1 MKTNFI
7 KREVL
12 QVKPESVPPFGKTY
26 TDYMFELDYN
36 ATDGWHNPTIKPV
49 AFTDDHPG
57 ALVYHYGQAVF
68 EGMKAYSTPNGGVN
82 LFRPMDNF
90 NRLNKSLHRMC
101 MPELPAEQC
110 LVWLKEL
117 LDLDKGW
124 IYDEPDASLYIRP
137 FVYASEAY
145 LGVKPAKEYK
155 FMIIMLPVGSYF
167 GGHVKIKVEEEFVR
181 AIPGGTG
188 EAKCAGN
195 YAASLL
201 PTQRARENGYS
212 EVLWL
217 DAINH
222 EYVDEIGAMNVF
234 FRFGDKVVTPRLN
247 GAILRGITR
256 NSVITMCKT
265 WGLEVE
271 ERDVSIHEVLEAY
284 KSGELKEIWGTG
296 TAAVITP
303 IHQLDFRDESMVFDY
318 VDPLFQKIKDNLVG
332 IQKGKVE
339 DTFDWVD
346 KVE

>member
-7 KREVL
+7 ERKAL
-12 QVKPESVPPFGKTY
+12 QTKPDSVPPFGKTY

-49 AFTDDHPG
+49 GVTDDHPG

-68 EGMKAYSTPNGGVN
+68 EGMKAYVTHEGDVQ
-82 LFRPMDNF
+82 LFRPMENF
-90 NRLNKSLHRMC
+90 NRLNRSLERMC
-101 MPELPAEQC
+101 MPTLPAEQC

-117 LDLDKGW
+117 LELDKDW
-124 IYDEPDASLYIRP
+124 IFDEPDASLYIRP

-167 GGHVKIKVEEEFVR
+167 GGEVKIKVEEEYVR
-181 AIPGGTG
+181 AMPGGTG

-201 PTQRARENGYS
+201 ATQNARDNGYN

-217 DAINH
+217 DAIKREN
-222 EYVDEIGAMNVF
+222 VDEIGAMNVF
-234 FRFGDKVVTPRLN
+234 FKINDTLVTPRLN
-247 GAILRGITR
+247 GAILPGITR
-256 NSVITMCKT
+256 KSVIKILES
-265 WGLEVE
+265 WGIKVE
-271 ERDVSIHEVLEAY
+271 ERDISIHELVAAY
-284 KSGELKEIWGTG
+284 KDGSLKEVFGTG

-303 IHQLDFRDESMVFDY
+303 IHQLDYKDTSMRFTY
-318 VDPLFQKIKDNLVG
+318 EDPMFGKIKQTLVG
-332 IQKGKVE
+332 IQKGEVE
-339 DTFDWVD
+339 DTFGWIEVL
-346 KVE
+346 